1 MADDRV
7 VFERRDF
14 LKLVGIGVAG
24 AATGCT
30 KPPAEK
36 LIPYLVAPEDVL
48 PGVPYFYASVCRE
61 CPAGCGLIARTR
73 EGRAIKLEG
82 NPAHPLG
89 EGGLCARG
97 QAGLQGLYDPDRVR
111 TPLVKEAGKW
121 KAATWDEALAL
132 VGTKLAAARGRNV
145 LLTGLE
151 TGTMRALAGE
161 IASGWGGRH
170 VMWEPFGYEVLRA
183 ANRATFGVDAV
194 PRLDVAAARCVI
206 AFGADFLETF
216 LSPVGQARGFAAMRA
231 QREDGGGHFVAV
243 ESRLSTTGANA
254 DEWVAPRPG
263 TEFALALGLAHVIV
277 AEQLGPE
284 GSERSALALKGTLE
298 AWTPEAVAKQT
309 EVPAETVT
317 RLARLFAKR
326 APSLAVAG
334 GIATQGTHGTS
345 LAAAVNA
352 LNFVAGNVG
361 RTVRFD
367 RTLDLG
373 GLASFADLTR
383 ELAGMAAGNVDVLL
397 VHGANPLYA
406 APDWAGTK
414 DAILKVP
421 FKVAIATAKD
431 ETGEQCDVILPVS
444 HALESFGDAWTARGV
459 YSLQQPA
466 MKKLPMFD
474 SRPLGDV
481 LIAAAKAAGGGKALP
496 DTYYDYLHGR
506 WKALHTRFGKGRDFD
521 TFWTESLA
529 AGGVFEDAAPLPT
542 RWNGTPAFAPSERAG
557 AGEFA
562 LLVTPSSNFYDGR
575 GANRPW
581 LQELPDMTSKTV
593 WGSWAEIHPETAKKL
608 GVAQGEPLRI
618 ETGAGSVEV
627 PAYLYAGIRKDTVA
641 IALGQGH
648 SAYGRYAAGRGVNAV
663 GLLPQALDEAAGA
676 LAYQGANAKLSR
688 GASAMELYFQQAEKN
703 QHEREIAQIVPLA
716 ALLGGAAAGAGSNG
730 HAGGGEAAPRSAS
743 NPHAREAG
751 QHAET
756 HAAGEKLGHYAAG
769 VDVTEQDPSMT
780 RPGQFTEP
788 KARPEGWRPP
798 AHAITAFQPKVNVRH
813 GSSDPV
819 NVGNYVHATHRWAM
833 SVDLNSCTG
842 CAACVVAC
850 NAENNI
856 PVVGPDLVRRGREM
870 QWIRIDRFEEKV
882 APGASDVRFVP
893 MMCQHCGDAPCEMVC
908 PVYATYHS
916 PEGLNAQVYNRC
928 VGTRYCSNNCPYK
941 VRAFNWFDYSAPE
954 KTTFAFPE
962 PLNWQLNPDVT
973 VRSKGVMEKCT
984 MCIQR
989 ILEGKGNAKD
999 EGRPV
1004 RDGEIQTACAQSC
1017 PTRAITFGDLAD
1029 PETAVHQKSFGER
1042 KYWVFEELNTKPGV
1056 TYLQKVTRDTMSE
1069 GEA

>member
-1 MADDRV
+1 MSDDRV

-14 LKLVGIGVAG
+14 LKLVGIGIAG
-24 AATGCT
+24 VTAGCA

-36 LIPYLVAPEDVL
+36 LIPYLVAPEDIL
-48 PGVPYFYASVCRE
+48 PGVPYFYASTCRE

-82 NPAHPLG
+82 NPAHPLNQ
-89 EGGLCARG
+89 GGLCARG
-97 QAGLQGLYDPDRVR
+97 QAGLQGLYDPDRIK
-111 TPLVKEAGKW
+111 TPLVKDGANW
-121 KAATWDEALAL
+121 KAATWDEAIAL
-132 VGTKLAAARGRNV
+132 IGGKIAAAKNKTV

-151 TGTMRALAGE
+151 TGSMRALAGE
-161 IASGWGGRH
+161 FGSSVGAKH
-170 VMWEPFGYEVLRA
+170 VMWEPFGYETVRA
-183 ANRATFGVDAV
+183 ANRATYGVDAV
-194 PRLDVAAARCVI
+194 PRYDVGAARCLI
-206 AFGADFLETF
+206 AFGADLLETF
-216 LSPVGQARGFAAMRA
+216 LSPVAQARGFAQMRA
-231 QREDGGGHFVAV
+231 QRDDGGGHFVAV
-243 ESRLSTTGANA
+243 EPRLSTTGANA
-254 DEWVAPRPG
+254 DEWVAAKPG
-263 TEFALALGLAHVIV
+263 TEFAVALGIANVIV
-277 AEQLGPE
+277 SEGLG
-284 GSERSALALKGTLE
+284 SAAAERSALKAAVAE
-298 AWTPEAVAKQT
+298 WTPEKVAALT
-309 EVPAETVT
+309 DVPAETIT
-317 RLARLFAKR
+317 RLARLFTKR
-326 APSLAVAG
+326 APSLAIAG
-334 GIATQGTHGTS
+334 GISTQGTHGTA
-345 LAAAVNA
+345 LVAAVNV
-352 LNFVAGNVG
+352 LNHVAGNTG

-367 RTLDLG
+367 RTLDVS
-373 GLASFADLTR
+373 GLSTFAQFAG
-383 ELAGMAAGNVDVLL
+383 ELSGMAAGNVDVLI
-397 VHGANPLYA
+397 VNGANPVYA
-406 APDWAGTK
+406 APDWAPIK
-414 DAILKVP
+414 DAFLKVP
-421 FKVAIATAKD
+421 FKVALATSRD
-431 ETGEQCDVILPVS
+431 ETTDLCDVILPIS

-474 SRPLGDV
+474 SRSLGDT
-481 LIAAAKAAGGGKALP
+481 LIALGKAAGGGKSWP
-496 DTYYDYLHGR
+496 DSYHDYLQGK
-506 WKALHTRFGKGRDFD
+506 WKALQPRFAHGSDFE
-521 TFWTESLA
+521 TFWAESLK
-529 AGGVFEDAAPLPT
+529 AGGVFEDVAPLPV
-542 RWNGTPAFAPSERAG
+542 RWNSTPSFAASERFG
-557 AGEFA
+557 PGEFA
-562 LLVTPSSNFYDGR
+562 LLLTPSNNFYDGR

-608 GVAQGEPLRI
+608 GVEQGDPLRV
-618 ETGAGSVEV
+618 ETSAGNVEV

-648 SAYGRYAAGRGVNAV
+648 TSYGRYAKGRGVNAV
-663 GLLPQALDEAAGA
+663 RLLPKSMDDAAGA
-676 LAYQGANAKLSR
+676 VAYQGANAKLTR
-688 GASAMELYFQQAEKN
+688 GTNAMELYLQQREKD
-703 QHEREIAQIVPLA
+703 QHDRHIAQVIPIA
-716 ALLGGAAAGAGSNG
+716 ALLAGKTDGEEPEEAPSAG
-730 HAGGGEAAPRSAS
+730 HFK
-743 NPHAREAG
+743 
-751 QHAET
+751 
-756 HAAGEKLGHYAAG
+756 AGEGIHEP
-769 VDVTEQDPSMT
+769 DESMT
-780 RPGQFTEP
+780 RPGQYTEP
-788 KARPEGWRPP
+788 KQRPEGWQPP
-798 AHAITAFQPKVNVRH
+798 AHAVTAFEPKVKGRH
-813 GSSDPV
+813 PSQDPV
-819 NVGNYVHATHRWAM
+819 NVGSYPGAKHRWAM

-916 PEGLNAQVYNRC
+916 PEGLNAQIYNRC

-1017 PTRAITFGDLAD
+1017 PTQAITFGDLVD
-1029 PETAVHQKSFGER
+1029 VESAVHKKSFGER
-1042 KYWVFEELNTKPGV
+1042 KYWVFEELYTKPGV
-1056 TYLQKVTRDTMSE
+1056 TYLQKVTRDTAG